1 MEAHGASLTPRGC
14 ADAISGA
21 AIARLRHWLGAWLCA
36 AEPVGHDCSASERA
50 GPVRRALPLSMI
62 INDRG

>member
-21 AIARLRHWLGAWLCA
+21 AIARLRFWLGAWLFA
-36 AEPVGHDCSASERA
+36 AEHMGRDCSASWRA
-50 GPVRRALPLSMI
+50 GTV
-62 INDRG
+62 